1 MDSQQ
6 AGIQATDLPE
16 KNKKL
21 EDTVNKVRRKLLYF
35 LLILFIFSFLDRI
48 NIGFVGK
55 QLSADLGLTALS
67 FGLANTIFYIFYICF
82 GIPSNMML
90 KKFGTK
96 LWIGSIIIVWGIASS
111 CTAFATDEKS
121 LYIIRA
127 IVGIAEAG
135 FMPGM
140 LLYLTQWF
148 PTSHRSRANAIFM
161 LAMPFTAMFGAV
173 ITGYILNLHDW
184 HGFTGWQWVFLLEG
198 LPCVILGFLVYAKLP
213 NTPKDAKWL
222 DEEEKQVLI
231 LAIDDENQ
239 KNDRLNS
246 KQNIINTDQ
255 NIAQK
260 ASTWA
265 FLNSAVLRCAVVYF
279 CIVTTCGMVNIW
291 VPQIVSAALPN
302 LNSVAHGIIV
312 AIPHL
317 VTIIALFLLCYH
329 SDKTRERYWHTFFP
343 MMLGFIGWL
352 MAAYLQTPMLQIIG
366 LCLACMAGFSTMGIF
381 WAFADESLSSDHK
394 AIGIAFINAFG
405 NSATIVS
412 SFLIGFLKDIT
423 QSFATGMI
431 YGSVLMLL
439 GAIIMLTF
447 ALKKAPQ
454 KFAVKGHV

>member
-1 MDSQQ
+1 MDSLQN
-6 AGIQATDLPE
+6 GIQTDAMSE

-21 EDTVNKVRRKLLYF
+21 ENTVQKVRRKLLYF

-48 NIGFVGK
+48 NIGFVGQ

-67 FGLANTIFYIFYICF
+67 FGLANTIFYLFYICF
-82 GIPSNMML
+82 GIPSNLML

-148 PTSHRSRANAIFM
+148 PSTHRSRANAIFM

-173 ITGYILNLHDW
+173 VTGYILNLHDW
-184 HGFTGWQWVFLLEG
+184 HGFAGWQWVFLIEG
-198 LPCVILGFLVYAKLP
+198 LPCVLLGLIVYAKLP
-213 NTPKDAKWL
+213 NTPNDAKWL
-222 DEEEKQVLI
+222 SSEEKTI
-231 LAIDDENQ
+231 L
-239 KNDRLNS
+239 NDALEQERIES
-246 KQNIINTDQ
+246 RQNMPLHRQ
-255 NIAQK
+255 N
-260 ASTWA
+260 STWA
-265 FLNSAVLRCAVVYF
+265 FLNHSVVRCAMVYF

-302 LNSVAHGIIV
+302 LSSVMHGIVV
-312 AIPHL
+312 AVPHL
-317 VTIIALFLLCYH
+317 VTIIVLFLLCAH
-329 SDKTRERYWHTFFP
+329 SDKTQERYWHTFFP
-343 MMLGFIGWL
+343 MMFGFVGWL
-352 MAAYLQTPMLQIIG
+352 MAAYLNAPILQVVG

-381 WAFADESLSSDHK
+381 WAFADESLATDHK
-394 AIGIAFINAFG
+394 AMGIAFVNAVG

-412 SFLIGFLKDIT
+412 SFLIGYLKDLT
-423 QSFATGMI
+423 QSFAIGML
-431 YGSVLMLL
+431 YGSVLMLI
-439 GAIIMLTF
+439 GAMVMLTF
-447 ALKKAPQ
+447 ALKKMPQ
-454 KFAVKGHV
+454 KTILKGQA

>member
-6 AGIQATDLPE
+6 IGIQATDLPE

-21 EDTVNKVRRKLLYF
+21 EDTVQKVRRKLLYF

-55 QLSADLGLTALS
+55 QLSADLGLTALN
-67 FGLANTIFYIFYICF
+67 FGLANTIFYVFYICF
-82 GIPSNMML
+82 GIPSNLML
-90 KKFGTK
+90 KKLGAK
-96 LWIGSIIIVWGIASS
+96 IWIGTIIIVWGIASS
-111 CTAFATDEKS
+111 CTSFATDERS

-184 HGFTGWQWVFLLEG
+184 HGFAGWQWVFLLEG
-198 LPCVILGFLVYAKLP
+198 FPCVILGLVVYAKLP

-231 LAIDDENQ
+231 QALEDEKSQDHVSNHSIRHDITE
-239 KNDRLNS
+239 K
-246 KQNIINTDQ
+246 K
-255 NIAQK
+255 
-260 ASTWA
+260 STWA
-265 FLNSAVLRCAVVYF
+265 FLNRSVIRCAVVYF

-291 VPQIVSAALPN
+291 VPQIVSASLPN
-302 LNSVAHGIIV
+302 LSPVIHGIVV

-329 SDKTRERYWHTFFP
+329 SDKTQERYWHTFFP
-343 MMLGFIGWL
+343 MLLGFIGWF
-352 MAAYLQTPMLQIIG
+352 MAAYLQAPILQIVG

-412 SFLIGFLKDIT
+412 SFLIGFLKDLT
-423 QSFATGMI
+423 HSFATGMV
-431 YGSVLMLL
+431 YGGVLMLL

-447 ALKKAPQ
+447 IFKKAPQ
-454 KFAVKGHV
+454 KFMIKGHV